1 MTVAAANGMHL
12 TSRARRGAVIAVV
25 VTGAVASIATTR
37 LFAVLQASLDLP
49 ALQLS
54 QATPSATYRVHIAAT
69 GSGPVSFTELLL
81 TARTTSPV
89 PTMLGLAS
97 SVDAYQDSVPVE
109 NTQSD
114 VSVTIRCD
122 ALPCEDDVMIR
133 IQLAQRADG
142 SWPAPSDWTLHVD
155 LQLEID
161 GTRDVPPGA
170 SASLKL
176 VP

>member
-12 TSRARRGAVIAVV
+12 TSRVRRRAVIAVV

-81 TARTTSPV
+81 TARTWYQYETGVTV
-89 PTMLGLAS
+89 PAEVLLNFLDKTNARPGWLLTGEGPKYLGS
-97 SVDAYQDSVPVE
+97 
-109 NTQSD
+109 
-114 VSVTIRCD
+114 
-122 ALPCEDDVMIR
+122 
-133 IQLAQRADG
+133 
-142 SWPAPSDWTLHVD
+142 
-155 LQLEID
+155 
-161 GTRDVPPGA
+161 
-170 SASLKL
+170 
-176 VP
+176 